1 MGDSCVKPQSC
12 KSKGRLHQQ
21 WVVKKILKTF
31 SQLEPDDVVSRS
43 MGAGGEDIM
52 LSPAA
57 RKLFP
62 YSIECKSK
70 ASYAFYKD
78 YEQAT
83 ANCPKGSEP
92 ILIAKAN
99 RKKPVV
105 IMDAEHF
112 FNLVGDNAKQN
123 QT

>member
-1 MGDSCVKPQSC
+1 MKPQSA

-21 WVVKKILKTF
+21 WTVKQILKAF
-31 SQLEPDDVVSRS
+31 PQLEPDDVLSRS

-62 YSIECKSK
+62 YSVECKSK
-70 ASYAFYKD
+70 AAYSFYKD
-78 YEQAT
+78 YEQAG

-105 IMDAEHF
+105 IVDAEYF
-112 FNLVGDNAKQN
+112 IDLVRKCNEH
-123 QT
+123 